1 MRVLKS
7 TKLKQAE
14 WKLHYGNL
22 FQNRE
27 GFVFTDEFGKHLA
40 TRTVYNRFK
49 EIVEKMG
56 LPEVRFHDLRH
67 PDVKQAIKIMSILI
81 VFLGAKR
88 IDTLL
93 QITLSSA
100 FISESILEGGFDFYP
115 VIMKN
120 MNFADSALR

>member
-1 MRVLKS
+1 
-7 TKLKQAE
+7 
-14 WKLHYGNL
+14 
-22 FQNRE
+22 
-27 GFVFTDEFGKHLA
+27 
-40 TRTVYNRFK
+40 
-49 EIVEKMG
+49 MG

>member
-1 MRVLKS
+1 M
-7 TKLKQAE
+7 
-14 WKLHYGNL
+14 
-22 FQNRE
+22 
-27 GFVFTDEFGKHLA
+27 VFTHADGSHLNQWFVY
-40 TRTVYNRFK
+40 RTFQRYLAK
-49 EIVEKMG
+49 AE
-56 LPEVRFHDLRH
+56 LPHHRMHDLRH
-67 PDVKQAIKIMSILI
+67 PDVKQATKNNEYLIEFLKIM
-81 VFLGAKR
+81 R

>member
-1 MRVLKS
+1 METYSKIERDLSLLTNLANIWLHGQSTTDLKR
-7 TKLKQAE
+7 L
-14 WKLHYGNL
+14 
-22 FQNRE
+22 
-27 GFVFTDEFGKHLA
+27 
-40 TRTVYNRFK
+40 
-49 EIVEKMG
+49 
-56 LPEVRFHDLRH
+56 
-67 PDVKQAIKIMSILI
+67 KIMSILI